1 MSKRVVVTGMG
12 VFSPVGI
19 GKEAFWNGLSN
30 GHSGIGPITLFDT
43 TGFGV
48 HFGGEV
54 KDFHPQT
61 YIEQRKS
68 LKVMARDIQ
77 LAVAA
82 AKLAVDDSKLDTK
95 AIEPWRFGCSLG
107 AGLISTSIEE
117 LGPAVR
123 NSTDQNGEFDIHR
136 FGSEGMNTLFP
147 LWLLKYLPNMLACHI
162 SINYNAQG
170 PNNTITTA
178 CCASTQAI
186 GEAFRVIQR
195 DGADIMLAGGSDS
208 KINPLSFLRY
218 ELLNVLTHNGVDPT
232 KASRPFERDRDGFVV
247 GEGSGIVV
255 LEDLEH
261 AQRRGAT
268 IYAELVG
275 YGTACEGS
283 GILEMNEKARGLV
296 HSMREALSESGLNP
310 AQIDYINANGLS
322 DLKKDRLETLA
333 IKEVFGSHAKELA
346 VSSIKSMIG
355 HLGAGA
361 GVVEFI
367 SSIMSLGSGIIPPTI
382 NYDNPD
388 PECDLDYVPNTA
400 RQKSMKAVL
409 TNSFG
414 FGGQSACLALKKWE
428 NA

>member
-1 MSKRVVVTGMG
+1 MNRRIVVTGMG

-19 GKEAFWNGLSN
+19 GKEAFWDSLVHGR
-30 GHSGIGPITLFDT
+30 SGIGPITLFDT
-43 TGFGV
+43 TGFAV
-48 HFGGEV
+48 NFAGEV
-54 KDFHPQT
+54 KDFQSQK

-82 AKLAVDDSKLDTK
+82 AKLAVEDSKLDVQTVDST
-95 AIEPWRFGCSLG
+95 RFGLSLG

-123 NSTDQNGEFDIHR
+123 NSVNDKGEFDIHR
-136 FGSEGMNTLFP
+136 FGEEGMNTLFP

-195 DGADIMLAGGSDS
+195 DDADIMLAGGSDS
-208 KINPLSFLRY
+208 KVNPLSVLRY
-218 ELLNVLTHNGVDPT
+218 ELLHVLSHNNSNPSG
-232 KASRPFERDRDGFVV
+232 ASRPFERDRDGFVV

-255 LEDLEH
+255 LEELEH
-261 AQRRGAT
+261 AKKRGAP
-268 IYAELVG
+268 IYAELTG
-275 YGTACEGS
+275 YGTACEGNGMLDLNAS
-283 GILEMNEKARGLV
+283 ARGLM
-296 HSMREALSESGLNP
+296 HSMKEALSESGWEP
-310 AQIDYINANGLS
+310 SRVDYINAHGLS
-322 DLKKDRLETLA
+322 DIKKDRQETKA
-333 IKEVFGSHAKELA
+333 IKEVFGPHAKKLA

-367 SSIMSLGSGIIPPTI
+367 ACLMSLQNGIISPTI
-382 NYDNPD
+382 NYKNPD
-388 PECDLDYVPNTA
+388 PECDLDYVPNQA
-400 RQKSMKAVL
+400 RKKPIETVL
-409 TNSFG
+409 SNSYA
-414 FGGQSACLALKKWE
+414 FGGQSACLAAKRWE
-428 NA
+428 G